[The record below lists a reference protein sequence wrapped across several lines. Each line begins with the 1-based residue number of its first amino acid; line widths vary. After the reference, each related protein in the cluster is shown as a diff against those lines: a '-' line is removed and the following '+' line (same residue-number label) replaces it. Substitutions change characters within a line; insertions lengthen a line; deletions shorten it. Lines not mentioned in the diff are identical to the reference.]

1 MKAKIIAVFI
11 TALLFLSIYVFLS
24 VDFKELQ
31 NESILIIAAYYVG
44 MAVCLPA
51 MIFTP
56 FMPDNLSVFYSN
68 IAVGTVGGI
77 VSVFV
82 GFLFYRILSSKLQ

>member
-1 MKAKIIAVFI
+1 MKAKIIALFV

-31 NESILIIAAYYVG
+31 NEPILTIVAYYAG
-44 MAVCLPA
+44 MIVCLPA

-56 FMPDNLSVFYSN
+56 LMPDSLSVLYSN
-68 IAVGTVGGI
+68 IAVGTVGVV
-77 VSVFV
+77 VSIFI
-82 GFLFYRILSSKLQ
+82 GLLFYRILNKKP